1 MLTLQE
7 ILDDFAQYADLDACG
22 VSVNTQNAAGE
33 TPVHWMAALGDDA
46 AIRLLAQ
53 AGADLSAQDHQGNTA
68 LHLAVTGA
76 HDSAV
81 AVLIA
86 EGADVTLHNALNQT
100 PEDFARAFQ
109 YTRLADLFTKR

>member
-7 ILDDFAQYADLDACG
+7 VLDDFALYAGLDACD

-33 TPVHWMAALGDDA
+33 TPAHWMAALGDDA

-53 AGADLSAQDHQGNTA
+53 AGADISAQDHQGNTA
-68 LHLAVTGA
+68 LHVAVAGA
-76 HDSAV
+76 HDGAV

-86 EGADVTLHNALNQT
+86 EDAAVTVQNALGQT
-100 PEDFARAFQ
+100 PEDIARAFQ
-109 YTRLADLFTKR
+109 YTRLAELYTKR